1 MKVQDSFRYG
11 TTFEFVKEPL
21 CNISH
26 VQKFIACPVGRQVA
40 IRNLNNNNVTMIK
53 KQHDAD

>member
-21 CNISH
+21 RNISN